1 MMVMHSHDRDSDSEP
16 SPACGRGSLQEPSP
30 SGRGQ
35 GEGCASNSLST
46 PVHFGDDP
54 HPNPLPEG
62 EGTTAVH
69 RRRFLGLVAGGA
81 GIAAFGLPRA
91 VFAAAPTE
99 RRFVVVLL
107 RGALDGLAA
116 VPPLGEQR
124 YGELRGSLALPA
136 VGEPDGC
143 LKLDG
148 IFALN
153 PALAAIHPYYQAG
166 ELLFVHAAGNGYR
179 TRSHF
184 DAQDLMESG
193 LAAKTGQ
200 SDGWLNRALAGL
212 HPAAGDRRLGIAVG
226 GAVSLLLRGKVAV
239 ASWEP
244 PGLQQAAPEF
254 IELLGR
260 LYAQDTLFGPALA
273 DGLRAQNMSSE
284 VLGDGM
290 AKGPQGYGPKS
301 FRPLAEAAGKLLAA
315 SDGPR
320 IAALE
325 MGGWDTHVGQG
336 SVAGRLAQNL
346 AGFGDGLAALAEALG
361 PAWRQ
366 TVVVAVTEFGRTVA
380 VNGSGGTDH
389 GTASV
394 AFVMG
399 GAVRGGK
406 IRGDWPGLDRLEEN
420 RDLRVATDARAVL
433 KGVLRDH
440 LGVDAAT
447 LDRTVFPDA
456 PGLKPMD
463 GLLRV

>member
-1 MMVMHSHDRDSDSEP
+1 VTK
-16 SPACGRGSLQEPSP
+16 L
-30 SGRGQ
+30 
-35 GEGCASNSLST
+35 
-46 PVHFGDDP
+46 
-54 HPNPLPEG
+54 
-62 EGTTAVH
+62 VH
-69 RRRFLGLVAGGA
+69 RRRFLTLLAGSAGMTALGLS
-81 GIAAFGLPRA
+81 RA

-116 VPPLGEQR
+116 VPPLGERR
-124 YGELRGSLALPA
+124 YAELRGSLALPP
-136 VGEPDGC
+136 VGVADGC

-148 IFALN
+148 VFALN
-153 PALAAIHPYYQAG
+153 PALAAIHPYYGSG

-200 SDGWLNRALAGL
+200 SDGWLNRALAAL
-212 HPAAGDRRLGIAVG
+212 PPAAGDRRLGIAVG
-226 GAVSLLLRGKVAV
+226 GAVPLLLRGKVAV

-244 PGLQQAAPEF
+244 PGLDQAAPEF
-254 IELLGR
+254 TQILSR
-260 LYAQDTLFGPALA
+260 LYASDKLLGPALA

-284 VLGDGM
+284 VLGDDM

-315 SDGPR
+315 ADGPR

-346 AGFGDGLAALAEALG
+346 VGLADGLSALATALG
-361 PAWRQ
+361 SAWKE

-394 AFVMG
+394 ALVMG

-406 IRGDWPGLDRLEEN
+406 LRGDWPGLDRLEDN
-420 RDLRVATDARAVL
+420 RDLRVATDARSII

-440 LGVDAAT
+440 LGIDAAT
-447 LDRTVFPDA
+447 LARKVFPDA
-456 PGLKPMD
+456 PELKPMD
-463 GLLRV
+463 GLVRA